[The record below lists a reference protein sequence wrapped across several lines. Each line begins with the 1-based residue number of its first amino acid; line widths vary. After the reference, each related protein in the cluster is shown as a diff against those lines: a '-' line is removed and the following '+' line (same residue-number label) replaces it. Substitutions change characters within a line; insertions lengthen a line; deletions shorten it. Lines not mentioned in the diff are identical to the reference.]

1 MTHRA
6 LLVVDYSY
14 DFITDDGL
22 LTCGK
27 PGQNIEDFIVSRIN
41 DFNYYQDH
49 IFFLMDLHYLH
60 DIHHPESKLFPPH
73 NIVDTSGRELYGK
86 VGKLYETI
94 KAQPNV
100 HFIDKTRYD
109 SFFGTPLDSLL
120 RERSINQVEIVGVCT
135 DICVLH
141 TAISAYN
148 LGYKISV
155 PAEGVASFNQKG
167 HEWAL
172 AHFKN
177 SLGAEVEQH
186 V

>member
-14 DFITDDGL
+14 DFIADDGL

-60 DIHHPESKLFPPH
+60 D
-73 NIVDTSGRELYGK
+73 IVDTSGRELYGK